1 VDVEPEYIEQVGKLR
16 EGSWVELAQASGE
29 LLRCKL
35 SAIVEPGG
43 RYVFVNRRG
52 MKVAERSRRG
62 LAVELKRGTL
72 TVLEESQ
79 VFDRALQAVIGN
91 LRQMHRSPA

>member
-1 VDVEPEYIEQVGKLR
+1 
-16 EGSWVELAQASGE
+16 VELRQPGGE
-29 LLRCKL
+29 VLRCKL
-35 SAIVEPGG
+35 STIIDPGG

-62 LAVELKRGTL
+62 LAVELKRQTL
-72 TVLEESQ
+72 TILEESQ

-91 LRQMHRSPA
+91 LRQMHRHPAPSSS